1 MVNIYRWL
9 LIDMNYLK
17 GGSNMEDN
25 LVFTFS
31 GSAGCGKDLCAE
43 MIKMYCESID
53 LKTFKLAFADA
64 VKTHCMRN
72 FGYADKTT
80 DRHILQDFGT
90 KIREIEKDYWARE
103 VYTAIDAF
111 RSLFDVFVIS
121 DARYEN
127 ELSPYPYRLLY
138 PIINVYVKR
147 DFETTLG
154 DKEYNHESEE
164 MAHNP
169 DLSKFHYVIDNNGTI
184 EETYIQIAEMVNDV
198 LDKKIK
204 YLEEQRELDKAI
216 KKESGES
223 DDE

>member
-1 MVNIYRWL
+1 
-9 LIDMNYLK
+9 
-17 GGSNMEDN
+17 MEDN
-25 LVFTFS
+25 LVFTLS
-31 GSAGCGKDLCAE
+31 GAAGCGKDLCAE
-43 MIKMYCESID
+43 MIKAYCESID

-72 FGYADKTT
+72 FGYADKST

-111 RSLFDVFVIS
+111 RSLFNVFVIS

-127 ELSPYPYRLLY
+127 ELSPYPYRLSY

-154 DKEYNHESEE
+154 EVEYNHESES

-169 DLSKFHYVIDNNGTI
+169 DLSKFHYIIDNNGTL
-184 EETYIQIAEMVNDV
+184 EETYIQIVEMVNDV
-198 LDKKIK
+198 MNKKIEF
-204 YLEEQRELDKAI
+204 LEEMRKVDNSNLE
-216 KKESGES
+216 ESGELYN
-223 DDE
+223 E